1 MNLAPYFFIHT
12 LFLFENGLLYIFDK
26 NYFMKQFS
34 VILFWSFFLF
44 TTIASSQE
52 KIYYTTTFEISKGLM
67 TGTYNEVIA
76 FYLVLEKEFP
86 SLSVYEIG
94 QTDSGFPLHLVVF
107 NPQKKNQKKTDKAF
121 SKNGKNVLLI
131 NNGIHPGEPDGID
144 ATMLLFRDYAENKIP
159 TPKNTIIATI
169 PIYNIGG
176 ALNRNSTSRTNQN
189 GPEEYGFRG
198 NARNYDLNRD
208 FIKSDSK
215 NAHAFAEIFHW
226 LNPDLF
232 IDNHVSNGADYQY
245 VLTHLFTQH
254 NKLGGELGNY
264 LHTSLMPQLE
274 DSLHQKNWDITP
286 YVNVFNEVPEKG
298 FDQFMDSPR
307 YSTGY
312 TSLFNTLGMMVE
324 THMLKP
330 YKQRVDGTYELM
342 KTFINIADADADK
355 IKTLRRNLFEKN
367 KIGSYY
373 PISWEVDSSKTSILK
388 FKGFEGK
395 MVPSAIT
402 GAERL
407 KYFRDKP
414 FIKDITYYNYYK
426 ATDSVSIPSAYIVP
440 KGYWNVIELLK
451 LNNIEFN
458 EFKNDTTIS
467 AEVYSIKS
475 FETVKNPFEGHY
487 LHYKTEVAKKTE
499 NVSVKSGDILVKT
512 KQPGVRYLLE
522 TLEPSAPDSF
532 FNWNFFDAILQ
543 QKEGFSPY
551 VWEDMAEKFLNEN
564 PEIKREFENK
574 KHNEPVFAKNWYLQL
589 DWIHKQS
596 PYYEKSHLRYPIV
609 RVGG

>member
-1 MNLAPYFFIHT
+1 MKKIIS
-12 LFLFENGLLYIFDK
+12 FLSLLLTVLCFGQQ
-26 NYFMKQFS
+26 NS
-34 VILFWSFFLF
+34 
-44 TTIASSQE
+44 SSQNLN
-52 KIYYTTTFEISKGLM
+52 IPFEISNGLK
-67 TGTYNEVIA
+67 TEIYQEVIA
-76 FYLVLEKEFP
+76 FYLTLEKEFP
-86 SLSVYEIG
+86 SINVYEMG

-107 NPQKKNQKKTDKAF
+107 DPEKKTQKKTETF

-144 ATMLLFRDYAENKIP
+144 ATMLLFRDYAENKIA
-159 TPKNTIIATI
+159 TPNNTIIAAI
-169 PIYNIGG
+169 PVYNIGG

-208 FIKSDSK
+208 FIKSDTK
-215 NAHAFAEIFHW
+215 NARAFAEIFHW

-264 LHTSLMPQLE
+264 LQTSLMPQLE
-274 DSLHQKNWDITP
+274 DSLQQKNWDITP
-286 YVNVFNEVPEKG
+286 YVNVFNQVPEIG
-298 FDQFMDSPR
+298 FTQFMDSPR
-307 YSTGY
+307 YSSGY
-312 TSLFNTLGMMVE
+312 TTLFNALGLIVE

-330 YKQRVDGTYELM
+330 YKQRVEGTYELM
-342 KTFINIADADADK
+342 KTFINIADRDVEK
-355 IKTLRRNLFEKN
+355 IKNLRKRSFEKY
-367 KIGSYY
+367 KAGSYY
-373 PISWEVDSSKTSILK
+373 PISWEVDSSKTSTLN

-395 MVPSAIT
+395 MIPSNIT
-402 GAERL
+402 GANRL
-407 KYFRDKP
+407 KYFRDKQ
-414 FIKDITYYNYYK
+414 FTKDVTYYNYFK
-426 ATDSVSIPSAYIVP
+426 ATDSVKIPSAYIVP

-451 LNNIEFN
+451 LNGIEYS
-458 EFKNDTTIS
+458 EIKSDTTIS
-467 AEVYSIKS
+467 AEVYRIENFK
-475 FETVKNPFEGHY
+475 TVENPFEGHY
-487 LHYKTEVAKKTE
+487 LHYKTEVTKSSE
-499 NVSVKSGDILVKT
+499 NVLVKKGAILVKT
-512 KQPGVRYLLE
+512 QQSGVRYLLE

-551 VWEDMAEKFLNEN
+551 VWEDMAEIFLNEN
-564 PEIKREFENK
+564 PEIKKEFEAK
-574 KHNEPVFAKNWYLQL
+574 KRNNPGFAKNWYLQL

-596 PYYEKSHLRYPIV
+596 PYYEESHLRYPIV

>member
-1 MNLAPYFFIHT
+1 MKKKLS
-12 LFLFENGLLYIFDK
+12 FLSLLL
-26 NYFMKQFS
+26 S
-34 VILFWSFFLF
+34 VFCFGQQNS
-44 TTIASSQE
+44 SSQNLN
-52 KIYYTTTFEISKGLM
+52 TTFESSNGLK
-67 TGTYNEVIA
+67 TGTYEEVIA
-76 FYLVLEKEFP
+76 YYIALANKFP
-86 SLSVYEIG
+86 SVTVYEIG
-94 QTDSGFPLHLVVF
+94 QTDSGFPLHLVVID
-107 NPQKKNQKKTDKAF
+107 PQNKTQEKTSETF
-121 SKNGKNVLLI
+121 SKDDRNLLLI

-144 ATMLLFRDYAENKIP
+144 AMMLLFRDFAENKIP
-159 TPKNTIIATI
+159 VPKHTIIATI

-198 NARNYDLNRD
+198 NSRNYDLNRD
-208 FIKSDSK
+208 FIKSDTK
-215 NAHAFAEIFHW
+215 NTRAFTEIFHW

-254 NKLGGELGNY
+254 NKLDGELGNY

-274 DSLHQKNWDITP
+274 DSLHQKKWDITP

-298 FDQFMDSPR
+298 FEQFLDSPR

-312 TSLFNTLGMMVE
+312 TTLFNTLGMMVE

-330 YKQRVDGTYELM
+330 YKQRVEGTYELM
-342 KTFINIADADADK
+342 KTFINIADADASK
-355 IKTLRRNLFEKN
+355 IKTLRKNSFEKY
-367 KIGSYY
+367 KVGSYY
-373 PISWEVDSSKTSILK
+373 PISWEVDSSKSSTLQ

-395 MVPSAIT
+395 MVPSHIT

-407 KYFRDKP
+407 KYFREKP
-414 FIKDITYYNYYK
+414 FTKDVVYYNYFK
-426 ATDSVSIPSAYIVP
+426 ATDSVTIPSAYIVP
-440 KGYWNVIELLK
+440 KGYWNVVELLK
-451 LNNIEFN
+451 LNNIEFV
-458 EFKNDTTIS
+458 KIKSDSTIS
-467 AEVYSIKS
+467 AEVYRIKS

-487 LHYKTEVAKKTE
+487 LHFKTEIIKSEE
-499 NVSVKSGDILVKT
+499 NVSVKKGDLLVKT
-512 KQPGVRYLLE
+512 QQPGVRYLLE
-522 TLEPSAPDSF
+522 TLEPAAPDSF

-551 VWEDMAEKFLNEN
+551 VWEDIAEKFLNEN
-564 PEIKREFENK
+564 PAIKTEFETK
-574 KHNEPVFAKNWYLQL
+574 KHNEPEFAKNWYSQL

>member
-1 MNLAPYFFIHT
+1 MKKIIS
-12 LFLFENGLLYIFDK
+12 FLSLLLTVLCFGQQ
-26 NYFMKQFS
+26 NS
-34 VILFWSFFLF
+34 
-44 TTIASSQE
+44 SSQNLN
-52 KIYYTTTFEISKGLM
+52 IPFEISNGLK
-67 TGTYNEVIA
+67 TEIYQEVIA
-76 FYLVLEKEFP
+76 FYLTLEKEFP
-86 SLSVYEIG
+86 SINVYEMG

-107 NPQKKNQKKTDKAF
+107 DPEKKTQKKTETF

-144 ATMLLFRDYAENKIP
+144 ATMLLFRDYAENKIA
-159 TPKNTIIATI
+159 TPNNTILAAI
-169 PIYNIGG
+169 PVYNIGG

-208 FIKSDSK
+208 FIKSDTK
-215 NAHAFAEIFHW
+215 NARAFAEIFHW

-264 LHTSLMPQLE
+264 LQTSLMPQLE
-274 DSLHQKNWDITP
+274 DSLQQKNWDITP
-286 YVNVFNEVPEKG
+286 YVNVFNQVPEIG
-298 FDQFMDSPR
+298 FTQFMDSPR
-307 YSTGY
+307 YSSGY
-312 TSLFNTLGMMVE
+312 TTLFNALGLIVE

-330 YKQRVDGTYELM
+330 YKQRVEGTYELM
-342 KTFINIADADADK
+342 KTFINIADRDVEK
-355 IKTLRRNLFEKN
+355 IKNLRKRSFEKY
-367 KIGSYY
+367 KAGSYY
-373 PISWEVDSSKTSILK
+373 PISWEVDSSKTSTLN

-395 MVPSAIT
+395 MIPSNIT
-402 GAERL
+402 GANRL
-407 KYFRDKP
+407 KYFRDKQ
-414 FIKDITYYNYYK
+414 FTKDVTYYNYFK
-426 ATDSVSIPSAYIVP
+426 ATDSVKIPSAYIVP

-451 LNNIEFN
+451 LNGIEYS
-458 EFKNDTTIS
+458 EIKSDTTIS
-467 AEVYSIKS
+467 AEVYRIENFK
-475 FETVKNPFEGHY
+475 TVENPFEGHY
-487 LHYKTEVAKKTE
+487 LHYKTEVTKSSE
-499 NVSVKSGDILVKT
+499 NVLVKKGAILVKT
-512 KQPGVRYLLE
+512 QQSGVRYLLE

-551 VWEDMAEKFLNEN
+551 VWEDMAEIFLNEN
-564 PEIKREFENK
+564 PEIKKEFEAK
-574 KHNEPVFAKNWYLQL
+574 KRNNPGFAKNWYLQL

-596 PYYEKSHLRYPIV
+596 PYYEESHLRYPIV